1 MCRLFG
7 LHAGSP
13 VRATFWLLS
22 APDSLVRQS
31 HREPDGTG
39 IGVFTPAGAPEL
51 HKEPIA
57 AWQDREFATQARDLT
72 SPVFVA
78 HVRYASTGGL
88 SVVNTHPFSQD
99 GRLFAHNGAF
109 TGLDRLDRR
118 LDRMGATGLVR
129 GDTDS
134 ERLFALVTA
143 EIRARNGDVEA
154 GLIAALTWT
163 ATHVPVYSLN
173 LILATPQRLW
183 ALRYPDTNELWVL
196 QRAKDAGRGALEATT
211 SRIRARS
218 AELAGRS
225 ATVVASEPMDDD
237 PGWRLLDP
245 GELIRIDADQGLS
258 SSSPLPPSSTYALT
272 VQDLDPTAASSQAP
286 LGD

>member
-22 APDSLVRQS
+22 APDSLMLQS

-39 IGVFTPAGAPEL
+39 IGAFTPTGEPEL

-57 AWQDREFATQARDLT
+57 AWQDRGFATQARDLT

-78 HVRYASTGGL
+78 HVRYASSGGP

-99 GRLFAHNGAF
+99 GRLLAHNGAF
-109 TGLDRLDRR
+109 RGLTQLDRR
-118 LDRMGATGLVR
+118 VEGMGVGGLVE

-134 ERLFALVTA
+134 ERMFALITA
-143 EIRARNGDVEA
+143 EIRAHSGDVEV
-154 GLIAALTWT
+154 GLIAALTWI
-163 ATHVPVYSLN
+163 ATTIPVYSLN
-173 LILATPQRLW
+173 LILATPQQLW
-183 ALRYPDTNELWVL
+183 ALRYPHTNELWVL
-196 QRAKDAGRGALEATT
+196 QRGKEAGRGALEAAS
-211 SRIRARS
+211 SRIRAQS
-218 AELAGRS
+218 PELADRT

-237 PGWRLLDP
+237 PSWRLLDP
-245 GELIRIDADQGLS
+245 GELIRIDSDHTLS
-258 SSSPLPPSSTYALT
+258 SSFPLPPALTYPLT
-272 VQDLDPTAASSQAP
+272 VQDLNSMAASSQAP
-286 LGD
+286 TDH